1 MKETVLDV
9 LIYLFQN
16 YMDGDSE
23 ITSDQESLTEE
34 LMEAGFAEGE
44 VDKAFDWLEGLTTL
58 PEHKLIRETGQP
70 TSMRIFARSEQ
81 ARLNV
86 ECRGFLIFLEQ
97 TGILDSVSREL
108 VIDRIMA
115 LETGDIDLD
124 HLKWVILM
132 VLFNQPGQDTN
143 TWIEDLVLESAPMH
157 LH

>member
-16 YMDGDSE
+16 YMDGESE
-23 ITSDQESLTEE
+23 ITSNQALLTEE
-34 LMEAGFAEGE
+34 LMAAGFPEGE

-58 PEHKLIRETGQP
+58 PEHKLIRGNGQP
-70 TSMRIFARSEQ
+70 ASMRIFASSEQ

-97 TGILDSVSREL
+97 TGILDSISREL

-115 LETGDIDLD
+115 LESADIDLD
-124 HLKWVILM
+124 HLKWVVLM
-132 VLFNQPGQDTN
+132 VLFNQPGQDTHN
-143 TWIEDLVLESAPMH
+143 WIENLVLESAPMH

>member
-16 YMDGDSE
+16 YMDGESE
-23 ITSDQESLTEE
+23 VTSDQESLTEE
-34 LMEAGFAEGE
+34 LVEAGFSANE

-58 PEHKLIRETGQP
+58 PEHKLGRDQSQSQ
-70 TSMRIFARSEQ
+70 SMRIFARSEQ
-81 ARLNV
+81 QRLSV

-97 TGILDSVSREL
+97 TGILDSISREL
-108 VIDRIMA
+108 VIERVMA
-115 LETGDIDLD
+115 LESGEVDLD
-124 HLKWVILM
+124 HLKWVVLM

-143 TWIEDLVLESAPMH
+143 NWIEDLVLDSAPIH

>member
-16 YMDGDSE
+16 YMDGESE
-23 ITSDQESLTEE
+23 IASDQESLTEE
-34 LMEAGFAEGE
+34 LVEAGFSEGE
-44 VDKAFDWLEGLTTL
+44 VDKAFHWLEGLTTL
-58 PEHKLIRETGQP
+58 PEHKLLRESGQP
-70 TSMRIFARSEQ
+70 ASMRIFARSEQ
-81 ARLNV
+81 ERLSV

-97 TGILDSVSREL
+97 TGILDRVSREL

-115 LETGDIDLD
+115 LESGDTDLD
-124 HLKWVILM
+124 HLKWVVLM

-143 TWIEDLVLESAPMH
+143 NWIEDMVLEAAPMH

>member
-16 YMDGDSE
+16 YMDGENE
-23 ITSDQESLTEE
+23 ITSNQESLTEE
-34 LMEAGFAEGE
+34 LVEAGFAQGE
-44 VDKAFDWLEGLTTL
+44 VDKAFAWLEGLTTL
-58 PEHKLIRETGQP
+58 PEHKLMRESSQP
-70 TSMRIFARSEQ
+70 ASMRIFAPSEQ

-108 VIDRIMA
+108 IIDRIMA
-115 LETGDIDLD
+115 LETREIDLD
-124 HLKWVILM
+124 HVKWVVLM

-143 TWIEDLVLESAPMH
+143 NWIEDLVLESAPMH

>member
-34 LMEAGFAEGE
+34 LMAAGFSENE

-58 PEHKLIRETGQP
+58 PEHKLGRDGQQP
-70 TSMRIFARSEQ
+70 KSMRIFAPSEQ
-81 ARLNV
+81 ARLSV

-97 TGILDSVSREL
+97 TGILDSISREL
-108 VIDRIMA
+108 VIDRVMA
-115 LETGDIDLD
+115 LESADIDLD
-124 HLKWVILM
+124 HLKWVVLM

-143 TWIEDLVLESAPMH
+143 NWIEDLVLESAPIH
-157 LH
+157 VH